1 MFYYLSFY
9 DMISKNIIS
18 RGRCKV
24 HKFLRAIGFS
34 DIRKKDIEMIID
46 EIIEHPEAMKVT
58 RDSEGNEFAE
68 LSRMLGT
75 NIGLMVRGSYDEE
88 DVFQMDYY
96 YPFVLPDT
104 VSTQEQ
110 IDIEKHA
117 EKESYA
123 GVCDEMRLGVTL
135 IFYLQN
141 VADFLSEHRNN
152 IHVKNLHGAM
162 LSALSVDGKIILPI
176 QQRVLEKQSAN
187 SRKDKRNRLMA
198 EAREGNEE
206 AIESL
211 TLEDMDTYSMLSKR
225 IVREDVFSIVH
236 SSFMPYGI
244 ESDQYSV
251 LGEIIE
257 LEEIRNSLTNE
268 KIYSIKVECNDIIF
282 NIAINE
288 KDLLGE
294 PAVGRRFKGSVWMQG
309 TVCL

>member
-1 MFYYLSFY
+1 
-9 DMISKNIIS
+9 
-18 RGRCKV
+18 
-24 HKFLRAIGFS
+24 
-34 DIRKKDIEMIID
+34 
-46 EIIEHPEAMKVT
+46 
-58 RDSEGNEFAE
+58 
-68 LSRMLGT
+68 
-75 NIGLMVRGSYDEE
+75 
-88 DVFQMDYY
+88 
-96 YPFVLPDT
+96 
-104 VSTQEQ
+104 
-110 IDIEKHA
+110 
-117 EKESYA
+117 
-123 GVCDEMRLGVTL
+123 
-135 IFYLQN
+135 
-141 VADFLSEHRNN
+141 
-152 IHVKNLHGAM
+152 
-162 LSALSVDGKIILPI
+162 
-176 QQRVLEKQSAN
+176 
-187 SRKDKRNRLMA
+187 MA
-198 EAREGNEE
+198 QAREGSEE

-282 NIAINE
+282 HVAINE

>member
-1 MFYYLSFY
+1 M
-9 DMISKNIIS
+9 
-18 RGRCKV
+18 

-34 DIRKKDIEMIID
+34 DIRKKDLEMII
-46 EIIEHPEAMKVT
+46 EEVIEHPEVMKVT
-58 RDSEGNEFAE
+58 KDSEGNEFAE
-68 LSRMLGT
+68 LSRTYGNNLGF
-75 NIGLMVRGSYDEE
+75 MVRGSYNED

-96 YPFVLPDT
+96 YPFVLSDEI
-104 VSTQEQ
+104 STQEQ

-141 VADFLSEHRNN
+141 VADFLSEHRTN
-152 IHVKNLHGAM
+152 IYVKNLHGVM

-187 SRKDKRNRLMA
+187 NKRDKRNRLMA

-211 TLEDMDTYSMLSKR
+211 TLEDMDTYSMISKR
-225 IVREDVFSIVH
+225 ITKEDVFSIVN
-236 SSFMPYGI
+236 SSFTPYGI

-257 LEEIRNSLTNE
+257 LEEDINSLTKE
-268 KIYSIKVECNDIIF
+268 KIYSMKVECNDIIF

-294 PAVGRRFKGSVWMQG
+294 PAVGRRFKGSIWMQG

>member
-1 MFYYLSFY
+1 
-9 DMISKNIIS
+9 
-18 RGRCKV
+18 V

-34 DIRKKDIEMIID
+34 DIRKKDLEMII
-46 EIIEHPEAMKVT
+46 EEVIEHPEVMKVT
-58 RDSEGNEFAE
+58 KDSEGNEFAE
-68 LSRMLGT
+68 LSRTYGNNLGF
-75 NIGLMVRGSYDEE
+75 MVRGSYNED

-96 YPFVLPDT
+96 YPFVLSDEI
-104 VSTQEQ
+104 STQEQ

-141 VADFLSEHRNN
+141 VADFLSEHRTN
-152 IHVKNLHGAM
+152 IYVKNLHGVM

-176 QQRVLEKQSAN
+176 QQRVLEKQSASN
-187 SRKDKRNRLMA
+187 KRDKRNRLMA
-198 EAREGNEE
+198 EAREANEE

-211 TLEDMDTYSMLSKR
+211 TLEDMDTYSMISKR
-225 IVREDVFSIVH
+225 ITKEDVFSIVN

-257 LEEIRNSLTNE
+257 LEEDINSLTKE
-268 KIYSIKVECNDIIF
+268 KIYSMKVECNDIIF

-294 PAVGRRFKGSVWMQG
+294 PAVGRRFKGSIWMQG

>member
-1 MFYYLSFY
+1 M
-9 DMISKNIIS
+9 
-18 RGRCKV
+18 

-34 DIRKKDIEMIID
+34 DIRKKDLEIIID
-46 EIIEHPEAMKVT
+46 EIIEHPEVMKVT
-58 RDSEGNEFAE
+58 KDSEGNEFAE
-68 LSRMLGT
+68 LSRSFGN
-75 NIGLMVRGSYDEE
+75 NIGFMIRGSYDEE
-88 DVFQMDYY
+88 DVFHMDYY
-96 YPFVLPDT
+96 YPYLMPDE

-141 VADFLSEHRNN
+141 VADFLSEHRTN
-152 IHVKNLHGAM
+152 IYVKNLYGAM
-162 LSALSVDGKIILPI
+162 LAALSVDGKIILPI
-176 QQRVLEKQSAN
+176 QQKVLEKQSADN
-187 SRKDKRNRLMA
+187 RKDKRNRLMA
-198 EAREGNEE
+198 QAREGSEE

-294 PAVGRRFKGSVWMQG
+294 PAVGRRFKGNIWMQG